1 MTRRLLWSTP
11 WRPERTIA
19 FAAIG
24 TRHVTG
30 LVGAH
35 NLPGLTGATAD
46 GSTWQVSDGILQ
58 VTPPPQED
66 ARQVSVLSASIRR
79 INGPSGL
86 GRAIRVPAAA
96 PGSPAF
102 PVHSRDR

>member
-1 MTRRLLWSTP
+1 MAGPATGWAQMTRRLLWSTT

-35 NLPGLTGATAD
+35 NLPGLTGATKD
-46 GSTWQVSDGILQ
+46 GGTWQISHGIVR
-58 VTPPPQED
+58 VTPPSLED
-66 ARQVSVLSASIRR
+66 V
-79 INGPSGL
+79 
-86 GRAIRVPAAA
+86 
-96 PGSPAF
+96 
-102 PVHSRDR
+102 